1 MSKKITKID
10 EKISKSLMPGY
21 AKYKLLIEQTP
32 DHQSPNKYVL
42 FEEGKELNSGSSNN
56 DSGSGSDSSVTNSFY
71 VKTDVHTEIYNPNSS
86 EGEYYL
92 LKNGNAGDIVYEIT
106 APDNFT
112 WKYTL
117 PEWMYVNQYP
127 YTGKS
132 ELTGSIVYPPGLA
145 INIEANNT
153 GEARYGEIN
162 FYNASTNELLKNIKF
177 KQPSS

>member
-10 EKISKSLMPGY
+10 EKISKFLMPGY

-56 DSGSGSDSSVTNSFY
+56 DSSSSSSSTTNSFY
-71 VKTDVHTEIYNPNSS
+71 VKTDVHTEIYNPNSL
-86 EGEYYL
+86 EGEYHL
-92 LKNGNAGDIVYEIT
+92 LKNGNAGNIVYGIT
-106 APDNFT
+106 ALDNFT

-117 PEWMYVNQYP
+117 PEWMYVNQHP

-132 ELTGSIVYPPGLA
+132 ELTGSIAYPPGLA
-145 INIEANNT
+145 INIETNNT